1 VSLSAPGTHPFA
13 ATRAGDAAPPAP
25 HPLLAGV
32 RDPRIVLTWL
42 TRLRWL
48 AVLGQVAAI
57 AVATAWLRLH
67 LPVAAIAAIVL
78 TTLLTNVALAA
89 WLARAPAPARGASV
103 AATLLIAVLFL
114 DVGLLTA
121 LLYLTGGPLNPFAT
135 LYIIHVVMAVVA
147 LSPTWAWAVVLTS
160 AGSYAALFRFHVP
173 LVSDRPIDP
182 RVMYAGTWFALVLEA
197 VLIAYF
203 VGRVMR
209 NLRLHEEEL
218 QHARERASRNEQL
231 AALTTLA
238 AGAAHELGTPL
249 GTIGLV
255 AKELE
260 LAIER
265 SGGRDGDMAE
275 DARLIRR
282 EVDRCRKI
290 LDRMRVDIVRDIA
303 QQSRVVAVS
312 ELIDL
317 ILGDLPDEDRP
328 RLRVTLAAD
337 VPSVRAPPRAVQQA
351 VGVMIRNAFDASPD
365 GAEVELLTRWAD
377 DRAAVAIEV
386 RDRGPGM
393 PPEIARRAGEP
404 FFTTKAP
411 GKGMG
416 LGLFLVRLVAEQS
429 NGRWYLDSRPGNGTR
444 SVLELPPA

>member
-1 VSLSAPGTHPFA
+1 
-13 ATRAGDAAPPAP
+13 
-25 HPLLAGV
+25 
-32 RDPRIVLTWL
+32 
-42 TRLRWL
+42 
-48 AVLGQVAAI
+48 
-57 AVATAWLRLH
+57 
-67 LPVAAIAAIVL
+67 
-78 TTLLTNVALAA
+78 
-89 WLARAPAPARGASV
+89 
-103 AATLLIAVLFL
+103 
-114 DVGLLTA
+114 
-121 LLYLTGGPLNPFAT
+121 
-135 LYIIHVVMAVVA
+135 
-147 LSPTWAWAVVLTS
+147 VVLTS